1 MNLAVADNKKWP
13 ELNPT
18 ALLILAELKKQ
29 MPFLYKATTEDVRSS
44 FSNRIKEFNFIAE
57 RLAEMFEGDAE
68 WIPSIV
74 KSYNVLSLEFL
85 KLQKKLEET
94 GRYLLSS
101 EREAFEQ
108 VYDNKNVFGAYY
120 LPGLLLSEVF
130 WPNHFHMN
138 EEFKKDFLTK
148 LPANASIL
156 EVGVG
161 SGYHLSHMLGAIE
174 NLSYVGQDISTYAI
188 EFAKNFIQVKKHPE
202 YNLDFKIGNI
212 SEKAA
217 VPNDS
222 MDAIVM
228 GEVLEHVEDP
238 VGVLN
243 NLYKATKP
251 GGWGFVTTVVFAAN
265 IDHIYMFET
274 VEEIR
279 EHYARTDW
287 ELISDSAFTVYPQ
300 DTIGMRCRPMN
311 YSSILRKPV

>member
-85 KLQKKLEET
+85 KPRKIRGD

-108 VYDNKNVFGAYY
+108 VYDNKNVLGHIACQGCCSVKF
-120 LPGLLLSEVF
+120 L
-130 WPNHFHMN
+130 PNHFHMN

-148 LPANASIL
+148 LPDKCKRSR
-156 EVGVG
+156 
-161 SGYHLSHMLGAIE
+161 SWRRQRLS
-174 NLSYVGQDISTYAI
+174 
-188 EFAKNFIQVKKHPE
+188 P
-202 YNLDFKIGNI
+202 
-212 SEKAA
+212 
-217 VPNDS
+217 
-222 MDAIVM
+222 
-228 GEVLEHVEDP
+228 
-238 VGVLN
+238 
-243 NLYKATKP
+243 ATC
-251 GGWGFVTTVVFAAN
+251 
-265 IDHIYMFET
+265 
-274 VEEIR
+274 
-279 EHYARTDW
+279 
-287 ELISDSAFTVYPQ
+287 SA
-300 DTIGMRCRPMN
+300 
-311 YSSILRKPV
+311 L